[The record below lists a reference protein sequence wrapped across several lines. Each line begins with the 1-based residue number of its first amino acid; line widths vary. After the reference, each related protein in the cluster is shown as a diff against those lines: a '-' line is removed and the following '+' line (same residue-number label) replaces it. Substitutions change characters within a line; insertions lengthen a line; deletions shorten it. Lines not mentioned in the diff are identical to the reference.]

1 MSSFIHDGR
10 RLHYTLEGAGPALL
24 FVHGLG
30 GNADNWMLQRLA
42 FAATHRVVGLDM
54 PGHGRSEGRG
64 VPFDRYWEAI
74 LALTEHLKIERIAI
88 CGLSKGARVALM
100 FAARHPERVER
111 IAVVN
116 AFIHLTPADREA
128 RLKLY
133 DLLLQPDGGRG
144 WAEELLYAMG
154 VSEHDAIVRGFL
166 RSLNWIDPEH
176 IRARFNELI
185 AFDQRAELA
194 DVRCPV
200 LLIRGERDAFVPD
213 YCVEELHQWLGG
225 SSIARMP
232 SCGHLPYLEAPAR
245 FNALLTEFLGS
256 SRPDG

>member
-30 GNADNWMLQRLA
+30 GNADNSMLQRLA

-88 CGLSKGARVALM
+88 CGLSKGARVALT

-116 AFIHLTPADREA
+116 AFIHLKPADREA

-133 DLLLQPDGGRG
+133 DLLLQPDGGEDGPKNCYTR
-144 WAEELLYAMG
+144 W
-154 VSEHDAIVRGFL
+154 VSASMTLSSGASCD
-166 RSLNWIDPEH
+166 
-176 IRARFNELI
+176 RF
-185 AFDQRAELA
+185 
-194 DVRCPV
+194 
-200 LLIRGERDAFVPD
+200 
-213 YCVEELHQWLGG
+213 
-225 SSIARMP
+225 
-232 SCGHLPYLEAPAR
+232 
-245 FNALLTEFLGS
+245 
-256 SRPDG
+256 